1 MTNASQ
7 HLKADGGKSNP
18 LLLEQ
23 GMPDALEAVNA
34 TLDYGAIK
42 YEAHSWK
49 KVPDAIKRYD
59 AAMRRHRRERDKGEN
74 FDAESLLHHLSHE
87 IVCGLMVLQLII
99 EQTPGDYTAFNPNPP
114 QDHKT

>member
-1 MTNASQ
+1 MKNNSQ
-7 HLKADGGKSNP
+7 NLKADGGKSNP

-23 GMPDALEAVNA
+23 GMPHALEAVNA

-49 KVPDAIKRYD
+49 QVPDAIKRYD
-59 AAMRRHRRERDKGEN
+59 AAMRRHRRERDKGDN
-74 FDAESLLHHLSHE
+74 FDAESFLHHLSHE

-114 QDHKT
+114 QDHKS